1 MTVTVTSP
9 VTGGAQTGFTSP
21 TYTLVDMA
29 APDVNAKQKAV
40 TALGGTQAG
49 VTVHS
54 SSSPFTQAFWYPKV
68 LRALQFV
75 LGSTNMPSVPKNV
88 YKLVTRKGVIVHA
101 SLPVQTAIMTTT
113 VEVPA
118 GSDVLSAPELRA
130 MTSLHC
136 GTLTQVPL
144 GLGDTVVTGVA

>member
-1 MTVTVTSP
+1 MTVNVSSP

-21 TYTLVDMA
+21 TYTLASMA
-29 APDVNAKQKAV
+29 APDVNAKQFAV

-75 LGSTNMPSVPKNV
+75 LGSTSMPAVPKNV
-88 YKLVTRKGVIVHA
+88 YKLVTRKGVSVHA
-101 SLPVQTAIMTTT
+101 SLPTQTAIITTT

-136 GTLTQVPL
+136 GTLTQLPA